1 MREQGQARQAVEAL
15 ARGDLAGAEG
25 FLGTMSALEW
35 LEFDALYEA
44 WASDGQKV
52 PPEDGWRTWLMM
64 GGRGFGKTRAGSE
77 WVHRLAKSKRCR
89 IALVGATIDDARR
102 VMVEGPSG
110 VIAAAM
116 AANRMTLKWEPS
128 QRKLT
133 WPNGSS
139 ATIFSGEDGDGLRGP
154 EHDFAW
160 CDELAKWSDAEGA
173 WDNLQF
179 GLRRGKRPRALVTTT
194 PKSIPLLQRL
204 RLDPLTIES
213 GGRSDDNVS
222 LPQRF
227 IDTMRATYAG
237 TQAER
242 RELDGKMIDEAEG
255 SLWPRKLIA
264 RCRVSVRTLPEMD
277 RVVVGVDPP
286 AGAKATSDACG
297 IVVAGRSGGRYYV
310 LADASVQG
318 ASPERW
324 AAAVRAATATWRAD
338 RIVAEANNGGA
349 MVGSVLAAAGIE
361 PGMVKLVHASR
372 GKVARAEPVALRFE
386 AGAAWFAGTFAA
398 LEDELA
404 GLQFGGGYEGPTR
417 SPDRADAM
425 VWAMTELGAR
435 GAGGPSV
442 RLL

>member
-1 MREQGQARQAVEAL
+1 MREDGQARQALEAL
-15 ARGDLAGAEG
+15 ARGDTAGAER
-25 FLGTMSALEW
+25 FLDDLSALEW

-44 WASDGQKV
+44 WASEGQKV
-52 PPEDGWRTWLMM
+52 PTVDGWRTWLMM

-77 WVHRLAKSKRCR
+77 WVHSLAKGKRCR

-110 VIAAAM
+110 VIATAM
-116 AANRMTLKWEPS
+116 SANRMTLKWEPS

-133 WPNGSS
+133 WPNGST
-139 ATIFSGEDGDGLRGP
+139 ATIFSGEDGNGLRGP

-160 CDELAKWSDAEGA
+160 CDEIAKWSDADEA

-179 GLRRGKRPRALVTTT
+179 GLRRGDRPRALVTTT
-194 PKSIPLLQRL
+194 PKSIPLLQKL
-204 RLDPLTIES
+204 RLDPLTVES
-213 GGRSDDNVS
+213 GGASDENVS

-227 IDTMRATYAG
+227 IDTMRTTYAG
-237 TQAER
+237 TQAEQ
-242 RELDGKMIDEAEG
+242 RELDGKMLDEAEG
-255 SLWPRKLIA
+255 SLWPRALIA
-264 RCRVSVRTLPEMD
+264 RCRVSVGKLPQMD

-286 AGAKATSDACG
+286 AGANATSDACG
-297 IVVAGRSGGRYYV
+297 IVVAGRSGANYYV

-324 AAAVRAATATWRAD
+324 AAAVRAATATWHAD

-349 MVGSVLAAAGIE
+349 MVGSVLAAAGIDKSL
-361 PGMVKLVHASR
+361 VKLVHASR
-372 GKVARAEPVALRFE
+372 GKVARAEPVAVRFE
-386 AGAAWFAGTFAA
+386 AGGAWFAGTFAA
-398 LEDELA
+398 LEDELS
-404 GLQFGGGYEGPTR
+404 GLQMGGGYEGPTR

-435 GAGGPSV
+435 GLGGPSV
-442 RLL
+442 RSL